1 MNDCCVYTVCRDELI
16 YEIKTNKL
24 QQLDELFL
32 KILAKYSKLPLS
44 EPDKTLIRR
53 IGLEVDVAKD
63 LDTQIGSAFKTHF
76 KQFFDCNCA

>member
-1 MNDCCVYTVCRDELI
+1 MNDCCLYTVCRDEII
-16 YEIKTNKL
+16 YEIKTKSHH
-24 QQLDELFL
+24 LDELFL
-32 KILAKYSKLPLS
+32 KVIAKYSKLPLT
-44 EPDKTLIRR
+44 DANKILIQR

>member
-1 MNDCCVYTVCRDELI
+1 MNDCCLYTVCRDELI
-16 YEIKTNKL
+16 YEIKTKP

-32 KILAKYSKLPLS
+32 KILAKYSKLPLT
-44 EPDKTLIRR
+44 DANKTLIRR

-63 LDTQIGSAFKTHF
+63 LDTHIGFAFKTHF